1 MSSNINRTF
10 ARVLALCLT
19 LVLVMS
25 SFAVFA
31 ADSAD
36 AVYIYVSVNDGDDNN
51 VGSIDAPL
59 KTIGAAQKM
68 TLLHPGKEIHVVFR
82 GGTYRFANSAQFKEI
97 HSGTEDAIIYYEN
110 YDGEDVYFKASIE
123 LDMTKAK
130 PVTDSKIRA
139 RLYEEVV
146 DKVAVIDLK
155 EQGVE
160 QSQILNTSKI
170 NTAYGLVQS
179 PNNAEMNAIY
189 INDKEQILAQWPNNN
204 HYAHSPKA
212 LNDHTMFYAE
222 ENPSRWTEA
231 KDWWIGMWASYDFQY
246 YRFSPKE
253 LDVENKTITAIDGHS
268 YPLTSY
274 MSRRWAAFNLMEEID
289 IPGEYY
295 IDRANMMLYLY
306 PPYSLKDATVEMSIT
321 TSSILSVADASNI
334 TFRGIHFSQ
343 TQGNAVSLS
352 RVDNIDF
359 INCVFKDIGYTGIS
373 ASGGTKPKTNSIHW
387 HNLIHRDDSSY
398 RVDVRGCQFYN
409 MGCSAVCLAGGNID
423 KLASSEGII
432 EDNYVWGSSQKS
444 WWSAI
449 EVRGCGWTIRNNH
462 INNGRKEAIYPAGN
476 NHLIE
481 YNEIYDCMRE
491 TGDAGAIYW
500 GGDQLERG
508 TMVQYNYI
516 HDCAPIE
523 KTGAG
528 TVAIYW
534 DDNQSGMSAQYNI
547 IKGMHIDFNSNGAGA
562 TLHQYNTSVECNKTL
577 SMHAHPYRA
586 TDIVTGNLYGQ
597 TIEQTIGDIYDKD
610 LFFKAYPELMDY
622 AKGINPKKSTIIRGN
637 FAVNSGPNSISDED
651 KKFSA
656 VIEGNTVNDVPD
668 LSCFVDPENQDYR
681 LKSDSDFAKTNP
693 NILNDSNF
701 DIESIGLKNDL
712 VLNENTAPFKMTFPK
727 NGTAAVSATDHQLV
741 WDKAYGAHKYR
752 LIVATDKELTNRVY
766 DEIVNYNSM
775 TVPGL
780 EKGKTYYWTVYG
792 LNKSREMA
800 NEWQASTGVYFFSTS
815 LYEDID
821 TSSIDRLI
829 KDSEKKMNQT
839 DESDAPG
846 DLKSGIKNR
855 FKSYLSIARYL
866 SEKKPVGVTN
876 ETLAKYGDYISAFFT
891 EPSYFNQGYVDL
903 SRYFVQSNWDGAVV
917 EGDTLTLLDDS
928 SGNDI
933 AGSNNLAPISE
944 NVIYCFDAEFS
955 FATGTYMTIG
965 MSAKNNTHQYA
976 ANPGNYICL
985 KVGLIEHQRNG
996 NGVLET
1002 KEINLID
1009 GKKHQFMMGRIRLG
1023 MGNYFVVY
1031 LDGELLY
1038 QIAEVDGTEFS
1049 ELMQIVFAT
1058 YGEGDMIRLSKF
1070 SGEIPAPDKYEE
1082 LKKQGMNYAAYTILK
1097 NMEKDYVNPSAMNLN
1112 SNRVFTKDGIFEMSH
1127 KPVIEGADET
1137 FVTKDV
1143 IEKTLGCTVNGTS
1156 INGIGD
1162 VSSKVVDGVTL
1173 LSIKQACNLLGKS
1186 YTYDW
1191 ENYNILVGDS
1201 GAIVVNN
1208 EQTRLKKLASILLA
1222 IQDYPVAEF

>member
-1 MSSNINRTF
+1 MSSNINKTC
-10 ARVLALCLT
+10 ARLASLFVIFIL
-19 LVLVMS
+19 LIS
-25 SFAVFA
+25 SFTAFA
-31 ADSAD
+31 AESAD
-36 AVYIYVSVNDGDDNN
+36 TVYIYVSVDNGNDGN
-51 VGSIDAPL
+51 VGSIEAPL
-59 KTIGAAQKM
+59 KTIGAAQEMAK
-68 TLLHPGKEIHVVFR
+68 LHAGKEIHVVFR
-82 GGTYRFANSAQFKEI
+82 AGTYRFKESAKFTTEN
-97 HSGTEDAIIYYEN
+97 SGTPDAIIYYEA
-110 YDGEDVYFKASIE
+110 YEGEDVHFKASVE
-123 LDMTKAK
+123 LDITKAT
-130 PVTDSKIRA
+130 PVTDEKIRA
-139 RLYEEVV
+139 RLYPEVV
-146 DKVAVIDLK
+146 DKVAVLDLRS
-155 EQGVE
+155 QGVE
-160 QSQILNTSKI
+160 QSQILDTSKI
-170 NTAYGLVQS
+170 NTAYGLMQS
-179 PNNAEMNAIY
+179 PTNTENNAIY

-204 HYAHSPKA
+204 HYARSPKA
-212 LNDHTMFYAE
+212 LNEHTMYYAE

-274 MSRRWAAFNLMEEID
+274 MSRRWCAFNLMEEID
-289 IPGEYY
+289 IPGEYF
-295 IDRANMMLYLY
+295 IDRANMKLYLY

-321 TSSILSVADASNI
+321 HNPILSISDAANI
-334 TFRGIHFSQ
+334 TFRGIKFSQ
-343 TQGNAVSLS
+343 TRGSGVVLS

-373 ASGGTKPKTNSIHW
+373 ASGGTKPKTNSKHW

-398 RVDVRGCQFYN
+398 RVDVKGCQFYN

-423 KLASSEGII
+423 KLAPSEGII
-432 EDNYVWGSSQKS
+432 EDNYIWGSSQKS
-444 WWSAI
+444 WWAAI

-523 KTGAG
+523 PTGAG

-547 IKGMHIDFNSNGAGA
+547 IRGMHIDFNSNGAGA
-562 TLHQYNTSVECNKTL
+562 TLHQYNTTVECNKTIT
-577 SMHAHPYRA
+577 MHAHPYRA

-597 TIEQTIGDIYDKD
+597 SIEETIGDIYDKD

-651 KKFSA
+651 KRFSA

-668 LSCFVDPENQDYR
+668 LSCFVDPQNQDYR
-681 LKSDSDFAKTNP
+681 LKSDSDFAKANP

-712 VLNENTAPFKMTFPK
+712 VLNENTAPFKMTYPK
-727 NGTAAVSATDHQLV
+727 NGTAAVSAAEHQLV
-741 WDKAYGAHKYR
+741 WEKAYGAHKYR
-752 LIVATDKELTNRVY
+752 LIVATDRELTNRVY
-766 DEIVNYNSM
+766 DEIVSYNSM

-792 LNKSREMA
+792 LNKSREMP
-800 NEWQASTGVYFFSTS
+800 NQWQASTGVYFFSTS

-821 TSSIDRLI
+821 TAAIERLI
-829 KDSEKKMNQT
+829 KESEKKMSQT
-839 DESDAPG
+839 DESNAPG
-846 DLKSGIKNR
+846 DLKPGIKDQ
-855 FKSYLSIARYL
+855 FMSYISIAKYL
-866 SEKKPVGVTN
+866 AEKKPTGVNN
-876 ETLAKYGDYISAFFT
+876 ETLTKYGNYISSFFT

-903 SRYFVQSNWDGAVV
+903 SRYFIQSNWDGAVV
-917 EGDTLTLLDDS
+917 EGDTVTLLDDS

-933 AGSNNLAPISE
+933 AGSNNLAAISE
-944 NVIYCFDAEFS
+944 NVMYCFDAEFS
-955 FATGTYMTIG
+955 FGSGTYMTLG
-965 MSAKNNTHQYA
+965 LSAKNNTHQYA
-976 ANPGNYICL
+976 TNPGNYICL

-1009 GKKHQFMMGRIRLG
+1009 GKKHQFMMGRLRLG
-1023 MGNYFVVY
+1023 VGNYFVVY

-1038 QIAEVDGTEFS
+1038 QLAEVDGTEFAD
-1049 ELMQIVFAT
+1049 LMQIVFAT

-1070 SGEIPAPDKYEE
+1070 SGEIPGPEQYEE
-1082 LKKQGMNYAAYTILK
+1082 LKKQGMYYAAYTILK
-1097 NMEKDYVNPSAMNLN
+1097 NMEKDYVNPSVMNLN
-1112 SNRVFTKDGIFEMSH
+1112 STRFFTKDGICEMAH
-1127 KPVIEGADET
+1127 KPVLDGVDEVY
-1137 FVTKDV
+1137 VTEEV
-1143 IEKTLGCTVNGTS
+1143 IEKTLACTVEGTNVAS
-1156 INGIGD
+1156 LGN
-1162 VSSKVVDGVTL
+1162 VSSKVVDGQTL
-1173 LSIKQACNLLGKS
+1173 LSIKQACSLLGRS

-1191 ENYNILVGDS
+1191 ENYNLIVGDS
-1201 GAIVVNN
+1201 GALVVNN
-1208 EQTRLKKLASILLA
+1208 EQTRLKKLAAILLA
-1222 IQDYPVAEF
+1222 TQDYPASDF